1 MTDPREG
8 EREERAEA
16 STAEPSDVAEASV
29 AAPADPAEASAA
41 APADAV
47 EPPAEAVDPSEPAA
61 SASVLDPDLAR
72 ALGVGSGPPRLLEP
86 SEIRARRRPR
96 AVLFVWLWE
105 LACALLLATPVH
117 AWAKAVWGAHP
128 DGDAV
133 LFRPGGHALLTWLA
147 DAGPALGVVV
157 RTTFLLLVVFG
168 LLGQIVTGTLIAFLA
183 TGTGPRGHAPPATF
197 ALRAGAASF
206 FPLLGIGIVF
216 GAIEGFVLGMGLFAS
231 SGIDHALQPRI
242 GDAHAFTARL
252 VVLGLFV
259 LVTLLVGVIAD
270 LARVTIVRDVAMSE
284 DRPVSMRRAMRDG
297 VVSAMTT
304 ARRALGRAALG
315 WGWRA
320 ALSIALV
327 YAGALAGDVV
337 GGRGGGALWL
347 LFVVH
352 QLIVLVRAGLR
363 ASWLA
368 NALRLVTR

>member
-1 MTDPREG
+1 
-8 EREERAEA
+8 
-16 STAEPSDVAEASV
+16 
-29 AAPADPAEASAA
+29 
-41 APADAV
+41 
-47 EPPAEAVDPSEPAA
+47 
-61 SASVLDPDLAR
+61 
-72 ALGVGSGPPRLLEP
+72 
-86 SEIRARRRPR
+86 
-96 AVLFVWLWE
+96 
-105 LACALLLATPVH
+105 
-117 AWAKAVWGAHP
+117 
-128 DGDAV
+128 
-133 LFRPGGHALLTWLA
+133 
-147 DAGPALGVVV
+147 
-157 RTTFLLLVVFG
+157 
-168 LLGQIVTGTLIAFLA
+168 
-183 TGTGPRGHAPPATF
+183 
-197 ALRAGAASF
+197 
-206 FPLLGIGIVF
+206 
-216 GAIEGFVLGMGLFAS
+216 MGLFAS

>member
-1 MTDPREG
+1 MTEPRDEDA
-8 EREERAEA
+8 ETSSAAEESAAE
-16 STAEPSDVAEASV
+16 E
-29 AAPADPAEASAA
+29 SAA
-41 APADAV
+41 APSDAA
-47 EPPAEAVDPSEPAA
+47 PPARAIAPSEPAA
-61 SASVLDPDLAR
+61 SAGVLEPDFAR
-72 ALGVGSGPPRLLEP
+72 ALGGGSGPPRLLEP
-86 SEIRARRRPR
+86 GEIRARRRPR

-147 DAGPALGVVV
+147 DAGPALGIVV

-216 GAIEGFVLGMGLFAS
+216 GAFEGFVLGMGLFAS

-242 GDAHAFTARL
+242 GDAQAFWARL

-259 LVTLLVGVIAD
+259 LVTLLVGVVAD
-270 LARVTIVRDVAMSE
+270 LARVTIARDAAMSE
-284 DRPVSMRRAMRDG
+284 DRPASMRRAMRDG
-297 VVSAMTT
+297 VVSAVTT

-327 YAGALAGDVV
+327 YAGALAGDIV